1 MWQVIPDYYKDETRC
16 VSCGCCVALCPVGA
30 LEMKTDKETGRV
42 LPAFDRF
49 KCIRCNRCVDACR
62 IYESYAPHAV
72 KSGYSPLEEVL
83 QYAYTRIPAGLRHV
97 PKDKL
102 PHHVPRR
109 L

>member
-1 MWQVIPDYYKDETRC
+1 MWQVIPDYYKDESR
-16 VSCGCCVALCPVGA
+16 CVALCPVGA

-72 KSGYSPLEEVL
+72 RSGYSPLEEIM
-83 QYAYTRIPAGLRHV
+83 R
-97 PKDKL
+97 
-102 PHHVPRR
+102 
-109 L
+109 

>member
-1 MWQVIPDYYKDETRC
+1 MWQVIPDYYKDESRC

-30 LEMKTDKETGRV
+30 LEMKTDKETGRG

-72 KSGYSPLEEVL
+72 RSGYSPLEEIM
-83 QYAYTRIPAGLRHV
+83 R
-97 PKDKL
+97 
-102 PHHVPRR
+102 
-109 L
+109 